1 MKNKIIFILK
11 SKLKIKVTGKN
22 INRFIIRLNNNNIE
36 ILKCEYINKEQ
47 AILTIYYKDYEKVNE
62 IKTIYNIEKIDS
74 SGIIKIKKK
83 ININKYLI
91 LGIIL
96 GYILLRFLS
105 NIIFSVE
112 IIYNDQEIRNFLKNE
127 LKQYGIK
134 EKSIKKNYKQIET
147 IKEEILNKY
156 KDKIEWL
163 EIETKGTKYIVR
175 VELRKINEKEEQ
187 LENRNIVAKK
197 DAIIKEIKATSG
209 QIVKEINNYVKKG
222 DIIISGDIYA
232 EDLLKDTKIA
242 EGTVFG
248 ETWYEISVTYPFA
261 YSETKETN
269 NKKTVYTLK
278 LFNKNIELFNFKPYK
293 NKKIEETILLKN
305 NVFPISL
312 VRQIQTEQEV
322 IDQILTTD
330 EALNKALEKA
340 YEKINSNLK
349 EGEYIINY
357 KILNTNI
364 KESELELNIFF
375 SVYENITD
383 YQTIVKEKLNEQ

>member
-1 MKNKIIFILK
+1 MKNKLIYVLK
-11 SKLKIKVTGKN
+11 SKIKLKIIGKN

-36 ILKCEYINKEQ
+36 ILKCDYINKEEVNVVV
-47 AILTIYYKDYEKVNE
+47 YYKDYKKINE

-74 SGIIKIKKK
+74 FGIIKIKKK
-83 ININKYLI
+83 IKINKYLI
-91 LGIIL
+91 ISIIFGYIIL
-96 GYILLRFLS
+96 KILS
-105 NIIFSVE
+105 NIIFNIE

-127 LKQYGIK
+127 LQQYGIK
-134 EKSIKKNYKQIET
+134 EKTYKKTYEQIEK

-175 VELRKINEKEEQ
+175 VELRKINEKQ
-187 LENRNIVAKK
+187 PKTENRNIVAKK
-197 DAIIKEIKATSG
+197 DAVIKEIKAING

-222 DIIISGDIYA
+222 EIIISGNIYA
-232 EDLLKDTKIA
+232 DEVLKNTTAA

-293 NKKIEETILLKN
+293 NKKIEEKILLKN
-305 NVFPISL
+305 NIIPIAL
-312 VRQIQTEQEV
+312 VKQNQIEQEV

-340 YEKINSNLK
+340 YEKINNNLK
-349 EGEYIINY
+349 EREYIINY

-383 YQTIVKEKLNEQ
+383 YQTIIKEELNVE